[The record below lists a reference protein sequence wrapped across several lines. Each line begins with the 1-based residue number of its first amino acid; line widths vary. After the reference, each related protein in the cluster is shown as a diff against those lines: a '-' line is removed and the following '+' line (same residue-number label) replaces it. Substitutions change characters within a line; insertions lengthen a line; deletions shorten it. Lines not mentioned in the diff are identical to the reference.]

1 MTGAA
6 SDARMNEA
14 VSRRLPRLRLTAFV
28 VGGVGLVLAA
38 VVGFLSGA
46 EVFFE
51 SYLYAFIF
59 WTGLALGCLVMV
71 SVQHLA
77 GGSWGALIRRPLEA
91 GAMVTPL
98 MALLFIPLLFGLGH
112 LYEWTHADYV
122 ASHPTVAAK
131 TAYLNVP
138 FFIVRSALYFL
149 VWTYGAWYF
158 FRASQRQ
165 DKDEAASMRI
175 GFKLKGAGAAW
186 IIIYVVT
193 MTFAMVDWSMSLTP
207 EFFSGIY
214 SVIYMIGQAI
224 SAVCFVI
231 FVMVGL
237 AAIHPKVNELLTPKR
252 LQDLGNFLMAFTM
265 FWAYTSFAQLII
277 LWSNNIVETNPYY
290 VLRFSPTW
298 RVVGLFLIFFGFAA
312 PFTVLFSRWV
322 KRKRRALVTVA
333 VWAIFIR
340 LLDVFYMVIP
350 NYGREGFPL
359 HLLDVLLI
367 VGLGGLWL
375 GVFTL
380 LLGSR
385 PVLPLH
391 DPRLLEPAHHDDH
404 AREPGH
410 PPRLAGADHV

>member
-1 MTGAA
+1 MNDAA
-6 SDARMNEA
+6 ANTA
-14 VSRRLPRLRLTAFV
+14 VSNRLSRFQRTAFI
-28 VGGVGLVLAA
+28 VGGASLVLAV
-38 VVGFLSGA
+38 VVGFLLSGA
-46 EVFFE
+46 GAFFE

-59 WTGLALGCLVMV
+59 WTGLALGCLVMLA
-71 SVQHLA
+71 VQHLA

-91 GAMVTPL
+91 GALVVPL
-98 MALLFIPLLFGLGH
+98 MALLFIPLIFGLGG

-138 FFIVRSALYFL
+138 FFIIRSAFYFL
-149 VWTYGAWYF
+149 VWSYGAWYF
-158 FRASQRQ
+158 FRASKRQ
-165 DKDEAASMRI
+165 DVDAAASMRI
-175 GFKLKGAGAAW
+175 GFRLKGMGAAW

-231 FVMVGL
+231 FVMVAL
-237 AAIHPKVNELLTPKR
+237 ASVHPKVNELLTPKR

-290 VLRFSPTW
+290 VLRFSPSW
-298 RVVGLFLIFFGFAA
+298 RVVGLFLIVFGFAA

-322 KRKRRALVTVA
+322 KRKRRALVLVA
-333 VWAIFIR
+333 VWAMFIR
-340 LLDVFYMVIP
+340 LLDVFFMVVP
-350 NYGREGFPL
+350 NFGREGFPL
-359 HLLDVLLI
+359 HLLDVLLL
-367 VGLGGLWL
+367 VGMGGLWL

-380 LLGSR
+380 ILGSR

-391 DPRLLEPAHHDDH
+391 DPRLLEPDAHAHNHAHDPRMAGVDH
-404 AREPGH
+404 A
-410 PPRLAGADHV
+410 